1 MSDARGIAAPIGQP
15 LRRKED
21 ARLLRGQG
29 RFSDDFALPGQACAA
44 MVRSPHPHARI
55 VAIETDAARAMPGV
69 LGVFTGVDVAADG
82 LGAIPHNPVPANR
95 YDLKLRAPGGGAIF
109 FGPHALLPVDRA
121 RHVGEAVAMVVAETP
136 AQAQEAAEAVRVTW
150 APLPFVVDTAEAAG
164 GRAPA
169 VWDEVPTNVCVDAA
183 FGSDEAAVDA
193 AFAGAAHV
201 VARDFHVGR
210 VTGVP
215 IEPRAAL
222 GAWDASAGRYVLY
235 AGSGGAF
242 RQRRELAEVLGLPPE
257 RLRVVSL
264 DVGGN
269 FGTKNRVYVEYGLVL
284 WAARRVG
291 RPVKYTATRAETLVS
306 DYQGRDLVTRVAL
319 ALAADGRF
327 LALRAD
333 NISNAGARAVSF
345 SPLGKGSALV
355 TGNYDIPVARV
366 RARAVFTNTVPTQA
380 YRSSGRPEVTFAI
393 ERLVDL
399 AAAAMGIDRVE
410 LRRRNLIAETRM
422 PYANPF
428 GMVYDSGRYAEN
440 MALAMRLAD
449 WEGFEKRRTEARA
462 RGVLLGRG
470 LASYVESS
478 VGTPREQ
485 ARMIVRPVSGPG
497 VPGGIVRPAARAGA
511 SVEGVVE
518 VVIGTQSAG
527 QGHETTFAQV
537 AAERLGLDV
546 EAIRIRLGDTDLVRF
561 GGGTHSGRSMR
572 MAGTVIALAS
582 DDLIAEGKR
591 RAAQAMEAAES
602 DMRYARGRFTVAGTD
617 RGIGLF
623 ELPGALE
630 VARDNEMHEPVFP
643 NGCHV
648 CEVEVDPETGAVRL
662 VRYAAVDDVGRA
674 INPLI
679 VDGQTHGG
687 IVMGLGQALCEA
699 CVLDGASGQTLT
711 GSLMDYALPRAADVP
726 SFATRLN
733 EVPSPTNPLGVKA
746 GGEGGTTPAPAVVAS
761 ALAHALAPLG
771 VAGVP
776 MPATPYAIWQALRAA
791 RTPADRCI
799 ALSALSASS

>member
-1 MSDARGIAAPIGQP
+1 MSIGQP

-29 RFSDDFALPGQACAA
+29 HFSDDFSLPGQACAA

-55 VAIETDAARAMPGV
+55 VAIETSAARAMPGV
-69 LGVFTGVDVAADG
+69 LDVFTGADVLADG
-82 LGAIPHNPVPANR
+82 LGPIPHSPVPANR

-109 FGPHALLPVDRA
+109 FGPHVLLPADRA
-121 RHVGEAVAMVVAETP
+121 RHVGEAVAMVVAETR
-136 AQAQEAAEAVRVTW
+136 AQAEDAAGAVRVTW
-150 APLPFVVDTAEAAG
+150 APLPFVIDTAEAAE

-169 VWDEVPTNVCVDAA
+169 VWDEVPTNTCVDCS
-183 FGSDEAAVDA
+183 FGSEQAAVDG
-193 AFAGAAHV
+193 AFARAAHV
-201 VARDFHVGR
+201 VAGDFHVGR

-215 IEPRAAL
+215 LEPRAAL
-222 GAWDASAGRYVLY
+222 GAYDAVTGRYVLY
-235 AGSGGAF
+235 AGSGGAV
-242 RQRRELAEVLGLPPE
+242 RQRREIAEVLGLPPE

-269 FGTKNRVYVEYGLVL
+269 FGTKNRVYVESGLVL
-284 WAARRVG
+284 WAARKLG

-306 DYQGRDLVTRVAL
+306 DYQGRDLVTRVKL
-319 ALAADGRF
+319 ALDADGRF
-327 LALRAD
+327 LALSAD
-333 NISNAGARAVSF
+333 NISNVGARAVSF

-355 TGNYDIPVARV
+355 TGNYGIPVARV

-399 AAAAMGIDRVE
+399 AAAATGIDRIE
-410 LRRRNLIAETRM
+410 LRRRNLIDPAKM
-422 PYANPF
+422 PYTNPF

-449 WEGFEKRRTEARA
+449 WDGFPRRRAAAQA
-462 RGVLLGRG
+462 RGALLGRG
-470 LASYVESS
+470 LANYVESS
-478 VGTPREQ
+478 VGAPREQ
-485 ARMIVRPVSGPG
+485 ARLTARPE
-497 VPGGIVRPAARAGA
+497 GIVD
-511 SVEGVVE
+511 

-527 QGHETTFAQV
+527 QGHETSFAQV
-537 AAERLGLDV
+537 AAERLELDV
-546 EAIRIRLGDTDLVRF
+546 TAIRILLGDTDLVRV

-591 RAAQAMEAAES
+591 RAAQAMEAAET
-602 DMRYARGRFTVAGTD
+602 DMRYTRGRFSVAGTD

-623 ELPGALE
+623 DLPGGLE

-662 VRYAAVDDVGRA
+662 TRYAAVDDVGRA

-679 VDGQTHGG
+679 VEGQTHGG
-687 IVMGLGQALCEA
+687 IVQGLGQALCEA
-699 CVLDGASGQTLT
+699 CVVDPASGQTLT

-726 SFATRLN
+726 SFATLLN
-733 EVPSPTNPLGVKA
+733 EVPSPTNALGVKA
-746 GGEGGTTPAPAVVAS
+746 GGEGGTTPAPAVIAS
-761 ALAHALAPLG
+761 AIGDALA
-771 VAGVP
+771 
-776 MPATPYAIWQALRAA
+776 
-791 RTPADRCI
+791 
-799 ALSALSASS
+799 

>member
-1 MSDARGIAAPIGQP
+1 VIGQP

-21 ARLLRGQG
+21 ERLLRGRG
-29 RFSDDFALPGQACAA
+29 RFGDDFSLPGQVHAA
-44 MVRSPHPHARI
+44 MVRSPHPHAHI
-55 VAIETDAARAMPGV
+55 VTIEAKTARAMPGV
-69 LGVFTGVDVAADG
+69 LGVFTGADTLADG
-82 LGAIPHNPVPANR
+82 LGAIPHSPVPSNR
-95 YDLKLRAPGGGAIF
+95 YDLRLRAPGGGAIF
-109 FGPHALLPVDRA
+109 FGSHLLLPADRA
-121 RHVGEAVAMVVAETP
+121 RHVGEAVAMVVAETR
-136 AQAQEAAEAVRVTW
+136 AQAEDAVDAVSVTW
-150 APLPFVVDTAEAAG
+150 APLPFVVDTAEAAE

-183 FGSDEAAVDA
+183 FGSDEAAVAA
-193 AFAGAAHV
+193 AFARAAHV
-201 VARDFHVGR
+201 VARTFHVGR

-222 GAWDASAGRYVLY
+222 GAWDAASGRYLLH

-242 RQRRELAEVLGLPPE
+242 RQRREIAEVLGLSPD

-284 WAARRVG
+284 WAARKLG
-291 RPVKYTATRAETLVS
+291 RPVKYTATRSETLVS

-319 ALAADGRF
+319 ALDADGRF

-333 NISNAGARAVSF
+333 NISNVGARAVSF

-355 TGNYDIPVARV
+355 TGNYDIRVARV
-366 RARAVFTNTVPTQA
+366 RSRAVFTNTVPTQA

-393 ERLVDL
+393 ERLIDE
-399 AAAAMGIDRVE
+399 ASAETGIDRIE
-410 LRRRNLIAETRM
+410 LRRRNLIGEAQM

-440 MALAMRLAD
+440 LDRAIQLAD
-449 WEGFEKRRTEARA
+449 WTGFAERRTAARA
-462 RGVLLGRG
+462 SGQLLGLG
-470 LASYVESS
+470 LANYVESS

-485 ARMIVRPVSGPG
+485 ARMTVRRE
-497 VPGGIVRPAARAGA
+497 GI
-511 SVEGVVE
+511 VE
-518 VVIGTQSAG
+518 VVIGTQPAG
-527 QGHETTFAQV
+527 QGHETSFAQV

-546 EAIRIRLGDTDLVRF
+546 EVIHILLGDTDVVGF

-572 MAGTVIALAS
+572 MAGTVIALAA

-591 RAAQAMEAAES
+591 RAAKALEAS
-602 DMRYARGRFTVAGTD
+602 DADMTYAKARFTVAGTD

-623 ELPGALE
+623 ELPGELE
-630 VARDNEMHEPVFP
+630 VVRDNEMHEPVFP

-679 VDGQTHGG
+679 VEGQTHGG
-687 IVMGLGQALCEA
+687 IVQGVGQARCEA
-699 CVLDGASGQTLT
+699 CVVDAASGQTLT
-711 GSLMDYALPRAADVP
+711 GTLMDYALPRAADVP
-726 SFATRLN
+726 AFATHLS

-761 ALAHALAPLG
+761 AIADALAPLG
-771 VAGVP
+771 VTDIP
-776 MPATPYAIWQALRAA
+776 IPATPYAIWRAIRAA
-791 RTPADRCI
+791 RSIGSFGGTPPRRLGRC
-799 ALSALSASS
+799 S

>member
-1 MSDARGIAAPIGQP
+1 VSSAHLVTRAIGRP

-21 ARLLRGQG
+21 GRLLRGQG
-29 RFSDDFALPGQACAA
+29 RFSDDFSLPGQAHAA

-55 VAIETDAARAMPGV
+55 VAIETGEVRAMPGV
-69 LGVFTGVDVAADG
+69 LGVCTGADVAGDG
-82 LGAIPHNPVPANR
+82 LGAIPHGPVPSNR
-95 YDLKLRAPGGGAIF
+95 YDLALRAPGGGAIF
-109 FGPHALLPVDRA
+109 FGPHVLLPADRA
-121 RHVGEAVAMVVAETP
+121 RHVGEAVAMVVAGTA
-136 AQAQEAAEAVRVTW
+136 AQAEDAAEAVRVTW

-193 AFAGAAHV
+193 AFARGVHV
-201 VARDFHVGR
+201 VAREFHVGR
-210 VTGVP
+210 VTGLP
-215 IEPRAAL
+215 LEPRAAL
-222 GAWDASAGRYVLY
+222 GAYDAASGRYVLH

-242 RQRRELAEVLGLPPE
+242 RQRRELALVLGIPPD
-257 RLRVVSL
+257 RLRVISL

-284 WAARRVG
+284 WAARKLG

-306 DYQGRDLVTRVAL
+306 DYQGRDLVSRVAL
-319 ALAADGRF
+319 ALDRDGRC

-333 NISNAGARAVSF
+333 NISNVGARAVSF

-366 RARAVFTNTVPTQA
+366 RSRAVFTNTVPTQA

-393 ERLVDL
+393 ERLLDEASEKTGL
-399 AAAAMGIDRVE
+399 DRIE
-410 LRRRNLIAETRM
+410 LRRKNLIEEARM

-428 GMVYDSGRYAEN
+428 GMVYDSGRYAQN
-440 MALAMRLAD
+440 MALAMELAD
-449 WEGFEKRRTEARA
+449 WGGFAARRAEARE
-462 RGVLLGRG
+462 RGKLRGRG
-470 LASYVESS
+470 LANYVESS

-485 ARMIVRPVSGPG
+485 ARITVRPE
-497 VPGGIVRPAARAGA
+497 GI
-511 SVEGVVE
+511 VE

-527 QGHETTFAQV
+527 QGHETSFAQV

-546 EAIRIRLGDTDLVRF
+546 EAVRILLGDTDLVRF

-572 MAGTVIALAS
+572 MAGAVIALAAA
-582 DDLIAEGKR
+582 DLVALGRR
-591 RAAQAMEAAES
+591 RAADALEAAEG
-602 DMRYARGRFTVAGTD
+602 DLTYASGRFTVAGTD
-617 RGIGLF
+617 RGVGLF
-623 ELPGALE
+623 ELPGGLE
-630 VARDNEMHEPVFP
+630 VARDHEMHEPVFP

-648 CEVEVDPETGAVRL
+648 CEVEVDPETGATRL

-679 VDGQTHGG
+679 VEGQTHGG
-687 IVMGLGQALCEA
+687 IAQGVGQALCEA
-699 CVLDGASGQTLT
+699 SVVDPASGQTLT

-726 SFATRLN
+726 AFATRLN

-746 GGEGGTTPAPAVVAS
+746 GGEGGTTPAPAVVLGAIAD
-761 ALAHALAPLG
+761 ALEPLG
-771 VAGVP
+771 VTQVP
-776 MPATPYAIWQALRAA
+776 MPATPFAIWHAIRAA
-791 RTPADRCI
+791 RG
-799 ALSALSASS
+799 

>member
-1 MSDARGIAAPIGQP
+1 MSVIGQP

-29 RFSDDFALPGQACAA
+29 RFSDDFSLPGQAYAA

-55 VAIETDAARAMPGV
+55 VAIEADAARAMPGV
-69 LGVFTGVDVAADG
+69 LGIFTGADVLADG
-82 LGAIPHNPVPANR
+82 LGPIPHSPVPSNR
-95 YDLKLRAPGGGAIF
+95 YDLKLRAPGGVPIF
-109 FGPHALLPVDRA
+109 FGPHLLLPADRA
-121 RHVGEAVAMVVAETP
+121 RHVGEAVAMVVAESG
-136 AQAQEAAEAVRVTW
+136 AQAADAVEAVRVTW
-150 APLPFVVDTAEAAG
+150 EPLPFVVDAAEAAD

-169 VWDEVPTNVCVDAA
+169 VWDEVPTNVCVDCS
-183 FGSDEAAVDA
+183 FGSDPAAVDA
-193 AFAGAAHV
+193 AFARAAHV

-222 GAWDASAGRYVLY
+222 GAYDAATRRYVLY
-235 AGSGGAF
+235 AGSGGAV
-242 RQRRELAEVLGLPPE
+242 RQRREIAEVLGLPPE
-257 RLRVVSL
+257 QLRVVSL

-269 FGTKNRVYVEYGLVL
+269 FGTKNRVYVESALVL
-284 WAARRVG
+284 WAARKLG
-291 RPVKYTATRAETLVS
+291 RPVKYTATRGETLVS
-306 DYQGRDLVTRVAL
+306 DYQGRDLVTRVKL
-319 ALAADGRF
+319 ALDSEGRF
-327 LALRAD
+327 LALSAD
-333 NISNAGARAVSF
+333 NISNVGARAVSF

-355 TGNYDIPVARV
+355 TGNYDIPLARV

-393 ERLVDL
+393 ERLIDL
-399 AAAAMGIDRVE
+399 AAAETGIDRIE
-410 LRRRNLIAETRM
+410 LRRRNLIDPARM

-440 MALAMRLAD
+440 MTLAMRLAD
-449 WEGFEKRRTEARA
+449 WEGFAGRRAQAQA
-462 RGVLLGRG
+462 RGTLLGRG
-470 LASYVESS
+470 LANYVESS

-485 ARMIVRPVSGPG
+485 ARLITRPD
-497 VPGGIVRPAARAGA
+497 GIVD
-511 SVEGVVE
+511 

-527 QGHETTFAQV
+527 QGHETSFAQV
-537 AAERLGLDV
+537 AAERLELDV
-546 EAIRIRLGDTDLVRF
+546 AAVRILLGDTDLVRA

-591 RAAQAMEAAES
+591 RAAQAMEAADT

-623 ELPGALE
+623 DLSGGLE

-662 VRYAAVDDVGRA
+662 TRYAAVDDVGRA

-679 VDGQTHGG
+679 VEGQTHGG
-687 IVMGLGQALCEA
+687 IVQGLGQALGEA
-699 CVLDGASGQTLT
+699 CIVDPASGQTLT
-711 GSLMDYALPRAADVP
+711 GSLMDYALPRAGDLP
-726 SFATRLN
+726 SFATLLN
-733 EVPSPTNPLGVKA
+733 EVPSPTNALGVKA
-746 GGEGGTTPAPAVVAS
+746 GGEGGTTPAPAVIAS
-761 ALAHALAPLG
+761 AIADALVSLG
-771 VAGVP
+771 VSTIP
-776 MPATPYAIWQALRAA
+776 MPATPAPIWRAIRAA
-791 RTPADRCI
+791 RQAGPSGSRRLLTG
-799 ALSALSASS
+799 